1 MRFKKAL
8 AAAIG
13 LSMVATPVL
22 AQSASPLSISRSAA
36 VMQNSGSLEDEGYLL
51 PALIIVAVLAAAI
64 LLTNSGG
71 SDDLGNPQ
79 SP

>member
-22 AQSASPLSISRSAA
+22 AQSASPLSIVRSGPAMQAA
-36 VMQNSGSLEDEGYLL
+36 GNLDDDGYLL
-51 PALIIVAVLAAAI
+51 PAIVIFAVLAAAI
-64 LLTNSGG
+64 LLTTNGG
-71 SDDLGNPQ
+71 SDPGNPQ